1 MAIYIIIRLY
11 RVPGR
16 NQVEAT
22 DRMAEAVRLHVEG
35 DYHVR
40 DVVKSPGDKEEV
52 RIVHFKPDRGWIE
65 LLKKQLGF

>member
-1 MAIYIIIRLY
+1 MAIYIIMRIY

-22 DRMAEAVRLHVEG
+22 DRMAEAIRLHVEG

-40 DVVKSPGDKEEV
+40 DVVKSPGDNEV
-52 RIVHFKPDRGWIE
+52 KKVYFKPDRGWIE